1 MDPVHEMKLDLKDL
15 TVREKR
21 NLKIGAVLIGVLL
34 LTVVIVTCVKK
45 SGTKHESEE
54 IIAEISSLTQEEVA
68 EMRRQE
74 ALDELLKEYENFG
87 IIQTKGYINL
97 RSRPDEIDMTDI
109 IGKLEDGAGL
119 SIIENDGDWSLISS
133 GGIRGY
139 CKTQFITT
147 GEEARVLAEGYS
159 AERVVITT
167 EVLNI
172 RSAPEK
178 DPANIIAKARN
189 GERYVFIS
197 SDGDWAKIKAQ
208 TEDGTE
214 TEGYVNISD
223 GNAEIRTCLNAAKR
237 LDLRTMATTQYDN
250 LVLAATDGYIN
261 IRKEPK
267 DDGINNIIG
276 KFALGNGAELL
287 DTVTGEDQN
296 TWFKIKSGKVT
307 GYVRA
312 DYCRTGEAAK
322 KLALDYAKLTA
333 YVNVDSLNVRSEP
346 SLDARAWTNV
356 TKNQAYDVINQLD
369 GWVQIE
375 LDAGDGDEDTDKA
388 YISTRDNN
396 VEVRYGLGEAIEYYP
411 AVEAANA
418 AAAFRNSIV
427 NFACKYV
434 GNRYV
439 WGGTSLTNGT
449 DCSGFTL
456 RVMERFGISLPRT
469 SREQAKV
476 GTKVT
481 SANMKPGDLVFYANS
496 SGTINHVA
504 IYIGNGQVISA
515 ASRKSGIRI
524 SRWNYRTPVAIR
536 NVIGA

>member
-1 MDPVHEMKLDLKDL
+1 MKLYLDKLSNEQKKYLKL
-15 TVREKR
+15 GAMLAGALLLV
-21 NLKIGAVLIGVLL
+21 LIAIGAAKHIGG
-34 LTVVIVTCVKK
+34 
-45 SGTKHESEE
+45 SSDDEE
-54 IIAEISSLTQEEVA
+54 ILAEITSLTPEEVA

-74 ALDELLKEYENFG
+74 ALDDLLREYKNFG
-87 IIQTKGYINL
+87 IIQTSGYINL
-97 RSRPDEIDMTDI
+97 RSKPDEIDMTNIIGRLDDGVGLDI
-109 IGKLEDGAGL
+109 IED
-119 SIIENDGDWSLISS
+119 DGSWSLVSS

-139 CKTQFITT
+139 CKSQYIVR
-147 GEEARVLAEGYS
+147 GDEARALAEKYS
-159 AERVVITT
+159 GVRAVIKAEA
-167 EVLNI
+167 LNI

-178 DPANIIAKARN
+178 DPSNIIAKARS
-189 GERYVFIS
+189 GERYVLIS
-197 SDGDWAKIKAQ
+197 QEGDWAKIEAQ
-208 TEDGTE
+208 TEDGTK
-214 TEGYVNISD
+214 TEGYINIAD
-223 GNAEIRTCLNAAKR
+223 DNAEILTCLNAARR
-237 LDLRTMATTQYDN
+237 LDLRIMATTQYDN
-250 LVLAATDGYIN
+250 IVLAVTKGYVN

-276 KFALGNGAELL
+276 KFAQGNGGELL
-287 DTVTGEDQN
+287 DTVKGDDGN
-296 TWFKIKSGKVT
+296 TWYKIKSGKVT

-312 DYCRTGEAAK
+312 DYCQTGDAAK
-322 KLALDYAKLTA
+322 TSALDYAKLTA

-356 TKNQAYDVINQLD
+356 TKNQAYDVVNQLD

-375 LDAGDGDEDTDKA
+375 LDAGDGDESTDKA

-418 AAAFRNSIV
+418 AAAFRNNVV

-449 DCSGFTL
+449 DCSGFTM
-456 RVMERFGISLPRT
+456 RVMEHFGITLPRT
-469 SREQAKV
+469 SREQARV

>member
-15 TVREKR
+15 TVRER
-21 NLKIGAVLIGVLL
+21 GNLKIGAVLIGVLL

-296 TWFKIKSGKVT
+296 TWYKIKSGKVT

-312 DYCRTGEAAK
+312 DYCRTGDAAK
-322 KLALDYAKLTA
+322 KSALDYAKLTA

>member
-1 MDPVHEMKLDLKDL
+1 MKFDLNEL
-15 TVREKR
+15 TEQQKR
-21 NLKIGAVLIGVLL
+21 NLKLGAVLIAVLL
-34 LTVVIVTCVKK
+34 LAVIAVLLIKK
-45 SGTKHESEE
+45 AGSADDTDE
-54 IIAEISSLTQEEVA
+54 IIAEISSLTPEELE
-68 EMRRQE
+68 EMHRQE
-74 ALDELLKEYENFG
+74 ALDELLKEYDNFG

-109 IGKLEDGAGL
+109 IGKLEDGVGL
-119 SIIENDGDWSLISS
+119 DIIEEDGDWSLVSS
-133 GGIRGY
+133 GGIKGY

-147 GEEARVLAEGYS
+147 GEEAERLAEQYS

-167 EVLNI
+167 DVLNI
-172 RSAPEK
+172 RTAPEK
-178 DPANIIAKARN
+178 DPSNIIAKARQ
-189 GERYVFIS
+189 GERYVLVGTE
-197 SDGDWAKIKAQ
+197 GDWAKVQAQ
-208 TEDGTE
+208 TEDGTQ

-250 LVLAATDGYIN
+250 LVLASTEGYIN

-287 DTVTGEDQN
+287 DTVTGEDGN
-296 TWFKIKSGKVT
+296 TWYKIKSGKVT

-312 DYCRTGEAAK
+312 DYCKTGDEAK
-322 KLALDYAKLTA
+322 KSALDYAKLTA

-375 LDAGDGDEDTDKA
+375 LDAGDGEEDSDKA

-418 AAAFRNSIV
+418 AAAFRNNIV

-449 DCSGFTL
+449 DCSGFTM
-456 RVMERFGISLPRT
+456 RVMEKFGISLPRT

-476 GTKVT
+476 GSRVT
-481 SANMKPGDLVFYANS
+481 SDNMKPGDLVFYANS

>member
-1 MDPVHEMKLDLKDL
+1 MKLDLKEL
-15 TVREKR
+15 TIKEKR
-21 NLKIGAVLIGVLL
+21 NLKLGAVLIGVLL
-34 LTVVIVTCVKK
+34 LTAVIVTCVK
-45 SGTKHESEE
+45 GLGARRENDE
-54 IIAEISSLTQEEVA
+54 IIAEISSLTTEEVA
-68 EMRRQE
+68 EMRREE
-74 ALDELLKEYENFG
+74 ALDDLLKEYENFG

-139 CKTQFITT
+139 CKTEFITT
-147 GEEARVLAEGYS
+147 GEEARTLAESYS

-189 GERYVFIS
+189 GERYVLILL
-197 SDGDWAKIKAQ
+197 DGDWAKVKAQ

-223 GNAEIRTCLNAAKR
+223 GNAEIRTCLNGAKR

-296 TWFKIKSGKVT
+296 TWYKIKSGKVT

-312 DYCRTGEAAK
+312 DYCRTGDAAK
-322 KLALDYAKLTA
+322 KAALDYAKLTA

-356 TKNQAYDVINQLD
+356 TRNQAYDVINQLD